1 MVTKI
6 NKEIKTKNLT
16 KMKRCKAGLEVHFK
30 EAEGRNVSKTS
41 TTRRKKRKRE
51 ANGDWCFIC
60 IKTKTENWRSS
71 FWGVNLPKRQDKQR

>member
-1 MVTKI
+1 MEMVTKI

-51 ANGDWCFIC
+51 ANGDGCFIC
-60 IKTKTENWRSS
+60 IKTKTEN
-71 FWGVNLPKRQDKQR
+71 

>member
-1 MVTKI
+1 MLTKI

-41 TTRRKKRKRE
+41 TTRRKKRKPE
-51 ANGDWCFIC
+51 ADDWCVIC

-71 FWGVNLPKRQDKQR
+71 FWGVNLPKRQDKQC

>member
-6 NKEIKTKNLT
+6 NKEIKTLNLT
-16 KMKRCKAGLEVHFK
+16 KMKRCRAGLEVHFK

-41 TTRRKKRKRE
+41 TTRRKKRK
-51 ANGDWCFIC
+51 ADPGSCFIC
-60 IKTKTENWRSS
+60 IKNETENWRSS